1 MSNRIPGRAGFPWG
15 PRRSSVSARRL
26 RGTSDCRPPDA
37 GAAGFI
43 LPRASCPLQSA
54 TIYCLLPVNGN
65 DAISRSTSKTPEA
78 PPLGFS
84 SPHRD
89 ISQRRPHTRRESHP
103 RASVRPRRFSRP
115 RRFTPPLA
123 LRVCFTPQPRPG
135 FALQGFV
142 PHHGADPGFPEPTAL
157 VPLSTACLWFDP
169 GRPTTPSTSGPCS
182 PRRMR
187 WLSKPVK
194 ASTTPRPSWAC
205 ASTGDS
211 PRTPWQRFH
220 AAFACTLH
228 RDEPTA
234 AESWRLAGARSGWSG
249 IRLPTRARFLA

>member
-1 MSNRIPGRAGFPWG
+1 VAGLRGTRAFPRD
-15 PRRSSVSARRL
+15 PRRSNLSARRPRTCL
-26 RGTSDCRPPDA
+26 RPPFPPLLARRGSSSHELRVPFRALRPAACPRRPPDLRRMCLRERLPWSSVPSSRRQP
-37 GAAGFI
+37 AASTHARGI
-43 LPRASCPLQSA
+43 
-54 TIYCLLPVNGN
+54 PV
-65 DAISRSTSKTPEA
+65 
-78 PPLGFS
+78 
-84 SPHRD
+84 PH
-89 ISQRRPHTRRESHP
+89 
-103 RASVRPRRFSRP
+103 ASVRPRRFSRP

-135 FALQGFV
+135 FALQGVV
-142 PHHGADPGFPEPTAL
+142 PSRGAGPGFPEPSAF
-157 VPLSTACLWFDP
+157 VPLSAACLWCDP
-169 GRPTTPSTSGPCS
+169 GRPTMLSTSRPCS
-182 PRRMR
+182 PRKMR
-187 WLSKPVK
+187 WASRPVK